1 MSDTELYGFFD
12 AVEVS
17 GVYDRVYKAEDFA
30 RLFSMFI
37 GNGIFA
43 IPENQL
49 KVVAKTGL
57 TVTVKK
63 GRAFINGYWY
73 ELTEDKDIT
82 LSVNT
87 TSSAVNYVISVL
99 FDKASRKIGIA
110 GEQITGS
117 ITPKRTDS
125 QFELIL
131 AAVQQGVGVT
141 SITDASITDYRLNDN
156 YCGIVT
162 GLVEQVS
169 FLQFYLQQQAQFY
182 EWFNSIKGKLSEDVA
197 GSLQEQITSISENV
211 SALSS
216 NVQQLSQ
223 TVSSIPMIRSG
234 SADPDNSVGKDG
246 DVYIKVSE

>member
-1 MSDTELYGFFD
+1 M
-12 AVEVS
+12 
-17 GVYDRVYKAEDFA
+17 
-30 RLFSMFI
+30 
-37 GNGIFA
+37 
-43 IPENQL
+43 
-49 KVVAKTGL
+49 
-57 TVTVKK
+57 
-63 GRAFINGYWY
+63 
-73 ELTEDKDIT
+73 
-82 LSVNT
+82 
-87 TSSAVNYVISVL
+87 
-99 FDKASRKIGIA
+99 
-110 GEQITGS
+110 
-117 ITPKRTDS
+117 
-125 QFELIL
+125 
-131 AAVQQGVGVT
+131 
-141 SITDASITDYRLNDN
+141 NDN

-197 GSLQEQITSISENV
+197 GSLQEQITGISENV